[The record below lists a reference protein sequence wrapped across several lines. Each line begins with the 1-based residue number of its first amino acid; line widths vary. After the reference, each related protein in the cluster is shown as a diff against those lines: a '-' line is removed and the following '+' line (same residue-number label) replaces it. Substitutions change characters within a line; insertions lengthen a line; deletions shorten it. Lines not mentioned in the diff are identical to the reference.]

1 MKTNINKHISD
12 LLCEH
17 NCVIIP
23 EFGGFVANYESAFID
38 TRTNHMFAPK
48 KSIVF
53 NRSLKNNDGLLVNEI
68 AVGEGLTFKQ
78 AKKELNKYVLNLNES
93 LSLYK
98 KVFIDEVGTLLL
110 TSDDKVLFVQ
120 SNSRNHLLD
129 SYGFSTI
136 QYPAIE
142 RTSVQ
147 ERFEEK
153 IKHID
158 KKHLPSNKKP
168 WLRAAAVIIPLLMVS
183 ALGISNKDKIHSAYA
198 NLSPFATSTTHVE
211 VVEKVNTPYSS
222 FEIESPTNNIEEAV
236 LSFYEAKNN
245 MGAAVSEEAFEVP
258 KHFIIAGAFSSE
270 RNAKK
275 MISKLQKS
283 NFSSSKIVG
292 KSKSGLYRVSY
303 DGFVNSS
310 DAIMALR
317 EIKKT
322 NPSAWL
328 LSTH

>member
-1 MKTNINKHISD
+1 MRTNINKHISD

-23 EFGGFVANYESAFID
+23 DFGGFVANYESAFID
-38 TRTNHMFAPK
+38 SRTNHMFAPK

-78 AKKELNKYVLNLNES
+78 AKKELDKYVLSLNES
-93 LSLYK
+93 LSLHK

-110 TSDDKVLFVQ
+110 TSDEKVLFVQ

-129 SYGFSTI
+129 SYGFTTI
-136 QYPAIE
+136 QYPAIQ

-158 KKHLPSNKKP
+158 KAHLPSNKKP
-168 WLRAAAVIIPLLMVS
+168 WLKAAAVLIPLLMVS
-183 ALGISNKDKIHSAYA
+183 ALGISNKDKIHSVYA
-198 NLSPFATSTTHVE
+198 NLSPFGSSSSTVVEAVETATTHL
-211 VVEKVNTPYSS
+211 SS
-222 FEIESPTNNIEEAV
+222 FDVESPTNNIEEAV

-245 MGAAVSEEAFEVP
+245 MTTVVENEVP

-283 NFSSSKIVG
+283 NFTSSKIVG

-317 EIKKT
+317 KIKKT

>member
-1 MKTNINKHISD
+1 MRTNINKHISD

-23 EFGGFVANYESAFID
+23 DFGGFVANYESAFID
-38 TRTNHMFAPK
+38 SRTNHMFAPK

-78 AKKELNKYVLNLNES
+78 AKKELYKYVLNLNES
-93 LSLYK
+93 LSLHK

-110 TSDDKVLFVQ
+110 TSDEKVLFVQ

-129 SYGFSTI
+129 SYGFTTI
-136 QYPAIE
+136 QYPAIQ

-158 KKHLPSNKKP
+158 KAHLPSNKKP
-168 WLRAAAVIIPLLMVS
+168 WLKAAAVLIPLLMVS
-183 ALGISNKDKIHSAYA
+183 ALGISNKDKIHSVYA
-198 NLSPFATSTTHVE
+198 NLSPFGSSSSSTVVEAVETATTHL
-211 VVEKVNTPYSS
+211 SS
-222 FEIESPTNNIEEAV
+222 FDVESPTNNIEEAV

-245 MGAAVSEEAFEVP
+245 MTTVVENEVP
-258 KHFIIAGAFSSE
+258 KHFIVAGAFSSE
-270 RNAKK
+270 RNANK

-283 NFSSSKIVG
+283 NFTSSKIVG

-303 DGFVNSS
+303 NGFVNSS
-310 DAIMALR
+310 DAILALR
-317 EIKKT
+317 QIKKT

>member
-1 MKTNINKHISD
+1 MRTNINKHISD

-23 EFGGFVANYESAFID
+23 DFGGFVANYESAFID
-38 TRTNHMFAPK
+38 SRTNHMFAPK

-78 AKKELNKYVLNLNES
+78 AKKELYKYVLNLNES
-93 LSLYK
+93 LSLHK

-110 TSDDKVLFVQ
+110 TSDEKVLFVQ

-129 SYGFSTI
+129 SYGFTTI
-136 QYPAIE
+136 QYPAIQ
-142 RTSVQ
+142 RTSAQ

-158 KKHLPSNKKP
+158 KAHLPSNKKP
-168 WLRAAAVIIPLLMVS
+168 WLKAAAVLIPLLMVS
-183 ALGISNKDKIHSAYA
+183 ALGISNKDKIHSVYA
-198 NLSPFATSTTHVE
+198 NLSPFGSSSSSTVVEAVETATTHL
-211 VVEKVNTPYSS
+211 SS
-222 FEIESPTNNIEEAV
+222 FDVESPTNNIEEAV

-245 MGAAVSEEAFEVP
+245 MTTVVENEVP
-258 KHFIIAGAFSSE
+258 KHFIVAGAFSSE
-270 RNAKK
+270 RNANK

-283 NFSSSKIVG
+283 NFTSSKIVG

-303 DGFVNSS
+303 NGFVNSS
-310 DAIMALR
+310 DAILALR
-317 EIKKT
+317 QIKKT

>member
-38 TRTNHMFAPK
+38 SRTNHMFAPK

-78 AKKELNKYVLNLNES
+78 AKKELDKYVLNLNES
-93 LSLYK
+93 LSLHK
-98 KVFIDEVGTLLL
+98 KVFIDELGTLLL
-110 TSDDKVLFVQ
+110 TSENKVLFVQ

-136 QYPAIE
+136 QYPPIQ

-158 KKHLPSNKKP
+158 KAHLPSNKKP
-168 WLRAAAVIIPLLMVS
+168 WLRAAAVLIPLLMVS
-183 ALGISNKDKIHSAYA
+183 ALGISNKGKIHSVYA
-198 NLSPFATSTTHVE
+198 NLSPFGSSNSTVVEVAETVTTH
-211 VVEKVNTPYSS
+211 SS
-222 FEIESPTNNIEEAV
+222 TFDVESPTNNIEEAV
-236 LSFYEAKNN
+236 LSFYEAKNS
-245 MGAAVSEEAFEVP
+245 MTTVVEEVNEVP

-270 RNAKK
+270 RNANK
-275 MISKLQKS
+275 MISSLKKS
-283 NFSSSKIVG
+283 NFSTSKIVG

-310 DAIMALR
+310 DAILALR

>member
-1 MKTNINKHISD
+1 MRTNINKHISD

-23 EFGGFVANYESAFID
+23 DFGGFVANYESAFID
-38 TRTNHMFAPK
+38 IRTNHMFAPK

-53 NRSLKNNDGLLVNEI
+53 NRSLKNNDGLLINEI

-78 AKKELNKYVLNLNES
+78 AKKELDKYVLNLNES
-93 LSLYK
+93 LSLHK
-98 KVFIDEVGTLLL
+98 KVFIDEVGTLLR

-129 SYGFSTI
+129 SYGFTTI
-136 QYPAIE
+136 QYPAIQ
-142 RTSVQ
+142 RTSIQ

-158 KKHLPSNKKP
+158 KAHLPSNKKP
-168 WLRAAAVIIPLLMVS
+168 WLKAAAVLIPLLMLS
-183 ALGISNKDKIHSAYA
+183 SLGISNKDKIFSVYA
-198 NLSPFATSTTHVE
+198 NLSPFGSSSSTVVEAVETATTHL
-211 VVEKVNTPYSS
+211 SS
-222 FEIESPTNNIEEAV
+222 FDVESPTNNIEEAV

-245 MGAAVSEEAFEVP
+245 MSNIVVNEVT
-258 KHFIIAGAFSSE
+258 KHFIIAGAFSSK

-283 NFSSSKIVG
+283 NFISSKIIG

-328 LSTH
+328 LSIH

>member
-1 MKTNINKHISD
+1 MCSD
-12 LLCEH
+12 
-17 NCVIIP
+17 
-23 EFGGFVANYESAFID
+23 
-38 TRTNHMFAPK
+38 
-48 KSIVF
+48 
-53 NRSLKNNDGLLVNEI
+53 
-68 AVGEGLTFKQ
+68 
-78 AKKELNKYVLNLNES
+78 
-93 LSLYK
+93 

-129 SYGFSTI
+129 SYGFTTI
-136 QYPAIE
+136 QYPTIQ

-158 KKHLPSNKKP
+158 KAHLPSNKKP
-168 WLRAAAVIIPLLMVS
+168 WLKAAAVLIPLLMVS
-183 ALGISNKDKIHSAYA
+183 ALGISNKDKIHSVYA
-198 NLSPFATSTTHVE
+198 NLSPFGSSSSTVVEAVETATTHL
-211 VVEKVNTPYSS
+211 SS
-222 FEIESPTNNIEEAV
+222 FDVESPTNNIEEAV

-245 MGAAVSEEAFEVP
+245 MTTVVENEVP

-283 NFSSSKIVG
+283 NFTSSKIVG

>member
-1 MKTNINKHISD
+1 MRTNINKHISD

-23 EFGGFVANYESAFID
+23 DFGGFVANYESAFID
-38 TRTNHMFAPK
+38 SRTNHMFAPK

-78 AKKELNKYVLNLNES
+78 AKKELYKYVLNLNES
-93 LSLYK
+93 LSLHK

-110 TSDDKVLFVQ
+110 TSDEKVLFVQ

-129 SYGFSTI
+129 SYGFTTI
-136 QYPAIE
+136 QYPAIQ

-158 KKHLPSNKKP
+158 KAHLPSNKKP
-168 WLRAAAVIIPLLMVS
+168 WLKTAAVLIPLLMVS
-183 ALGISNKDKIHSAYA
+183 ALGISNKDKIHSVYA
-198 NLSPFATSTTHVE
+198 NLSPFGSSSSSTVVEAVETATTHL
-211 VVEKVNTPYSS
+211 SS
-222 FEIESPTNNIEEAV
+222 FDVESPTNNIEEAV

-245 MGAAVSEEAFEVP
+245 MTTVVENEVP

-270 RNAKK
+270 RNANK

-283 NFSSSKIVG
+283 NFTSSKIVG

-310 DAIMALR
+310 DAILALR

>member
-1 MKTNINKHISD
+1 
-12 LLCEH
+12 
-17 NCVIIP
+17 VIIP
-23 EFGGFVANYESAFID
+23 DFGGFVANYESAFID
-38 TRTNHMFAPK
+38 SRTNHMFAPK

-78 AKKELNKYVLNLNES
+78 AKKELYKYVLNLNES
-93 LSLYK
+93 LSLHK

-110 TSDDKVLFVQ
+110 TSDEKVLFVQ

-129 SYGFSTI
+129 SYGFTTI
-136 QYPAIE
+136 QYPAIQ

-158 KKHLPSNKKP
+158 KAHLPSNKKP
-168 WLRAAAVIIPLLMVS
+168 WLKAAAVLIPLLMVS
-183 ALGISNKDKIHSAYA
+183 ALGISNKDKIHSVYA
-198 NLSPFATSTTHVE
+198 NLSPFGSSSSSTVVEAVETATTHL
-211 VVEKVNTPYSS
+211 SS
-222 FEIESPTNNIEEAV
+222 FDVESPTNNIEEAV

-245 MGAAVSEEAFEVP
+245 MTTVVENEVP
-258 KHFIIAGAFSSE
+258 KHFIVAGAFSSE
-270 RNAKK
+270 RNANK

-283 NFSSSKIVG
+283 NFTSSKIVG

-303 DGFVNSS
+303 NGFVNSS
-310 DAIMALR
+310 DAILALR
-317 EIKKT
+317 QIKKT

>member
-1 MKTNINKHISD
+1 
-12 LLCEH
+12 
-17 NCVIIP
+17 VIIP
-23 EFGGFVANYESAFID
+23 DFGGFVANYESAFID
-38 TRTNHMFAPK
+38 SRTNHMFAPK

-78 AKKELNKYVLNLNES
+78 AKKELDKYVLNLNES
-93 LSLYK
+93 LSLHK

-129 SYGFSTI
+129 SYGFTTI
-136 QYPAIE
+136 QYPTIQ

-158 KKHLPSNKKP
+158 KAHLPSNKKP
-168 WLRAAAVIIPLLMVS
+168 WLKAAAVLIPLLMVS
-183 ALGISNKDKIHSAYA
+183 ALGISNKDKIHSVYA
-198 NLSPFATSTTHVE
+198 NLSPFGSSSSTVVEAVETATTHL
-211 VVEKVNTPYSS
+211 SS
-222 FEIESPTNNIEEAV
+222 FDVESPTNNIEEAV

-245 MGAAVSEEAFEVP
+245 MTTVVENEVP

-283 NFSSSKIVG
+283 NFTSSKIVG

>member
-1 MKTNINKHISD
+1 MRTNINKHISD

-23 EFGGFVANYESAFID
+23 DFGGFVANYESAFID
-38 TRTNHMFAPK
+38 SRTNHMFAPK

-78 AKKELNKYVLNLNES
+78 AKKELDKYVLNLNES
-93 LSLYK
+93 LSLHK

-110 TSDDKVLFVQ
+110 TSDEKVLFVQ

-129 SYGFSTI
+129 SYGFTTI
-136 QYPAIE
+136 QYPAIQ

-158 KKHLPSNKKP
+158 KAHLPRNKKP
-168 WLRAAAVIIPLLMVS
+168 WLKAAAVLIPLLMVS
-183 ALGISNKDKIHSAYA
+183 ALGISNKDKIHSVYA
-198 NLSPFATSTTHVE
+198 NLSPFGSSSSSTVVEAVETATTHL
-211 VVEKVNTPYSS
+211 SS
-222 FEIESPTNNIEEAV
+222 FDVESPTNNIEEAI

-245 MGAAVSEEAFEVP
+245 MTTVVENEVP

-270 RNAKK
+270 RNANK

-283 NFSSSKIVG
+283 NFTSSKIVG

-303 DGFVNSS
+303 DGFINSS
-310 DAIMALR
+310 DAILALR
-317 EIKKT
+317 QIKKT

-328 LSTH
+328 LSTY

>member
-1 MKTNINKHISD
+1 MRTNINKHISD

-23 EFGGFVANYESAFID
+23 DFGGFVANYESALID
-38 TRTNHMFAPK
+38 SRTNHMFAPK

-78 AKKELNKYVLNLNES
+78 AKKELYKYVLNLNES
-93 LSLYK
+93 LSLHK

-110 TSDDKVLFVQ
+110 TSDEKVLFVQ

-129 SYGFSTI
+129 SYGFTTI
-136 QYPAIE
+136 QYPAIQ

-158 KKHLPSNKKP
+158 KAHLPSNKKP
-168 WLRAAAVIIPLLMVS
+168 WLKAAAVLIPLLMVS
-183 ALGISNKDKIHSAYA
+183 ALGISNKDKIHSVYA
-198 NLSPFATSTTHVE
+198 NLSPFGSSSSSTVVEAVETATTHL
-211 VVEKVNTPYSS
+211 SS
-222 FEIESPTNNIEEAV
+222 FDVESPTNNIEEAV

-245 MGAAVSEEAFEVP
+245 MTTVVENEVP
-258 KHFIIAGAFSSE
+258 KHFIVAGAFSSE
-270 RNAKK
+270 RNANK

-283 NFSSSKIVG
+283 NFTSSKIVG

-303 DGFVNSS
+303 NGFVNSS
-310 DAIMALR
+310 DAILALR
-317 EIKKT
+317 QIKKT

>member
-1 MKTNINKHISD
+1 
-12 LLCEH
+12 
-17 NCVIIP
+17 VIIP
-23 EFGGFVANYESAFID
+23 DFGGFVANYESAFID
-38 TRTNHMFAPK
+38 SRTNHMFAPK

-78 AKKELNKYVLNLNES
+78 AKKELDKYVLNLNES
-93 LSLYK
+93 LSLHK

-129 SYGFSTI
+129 SYGFTNI
-136 QYPAIE
+136 QYPTIQ

-158 KKHLPSNKKP
+158 KAHLPSNKKP
-168 WLRAAAVIIPLLMVS
+168 WLKVAAVLIPLLMVS
-183 ALGISNKDKIHSAYA
+183 ALGISNKDKIHSVYA
-198 NLSPFATSTTHVE
+198 NLSPFGSSSSTVVEAVETATTHL
-211 VVEKVNTPYSS
+211 SS
-222 FEIESPTNNIEEAV
+222 FDVESPTNNIEEAV

-245 MGAAVSEEAFEVP
+245 MTTVVENEVP

-283 NFSSSKIVG
+283 NFTSSKIVG

-317 EIKKT
+317 KIKKT

>member
-1 MKTNINKHISD
+1 MRTNINKHISD

-23 EFGGFVANYESAFID
+23 DFGGFVANYESAFID
-38 TRTNHMFAPK
+38 SRTNHMFAPK

-78 AKKELNKYVLNLNES
+78 AKKELDKYVLNLNES
-93 LSLYK
+93 LSLHK

-129 SYGFSTI
+129 SYGFTNI
-136 QYPAIE
+136 QYPTIQ

-158 KKHLPSNKKP
+158 KAHLPSNKKP
-168 WLRAAAVIIPLLMVS
+168 WLKAAAVLIPLLMVS
-183 ALGISNKDKIHSAYA
+183 ALGISNKDKIHSVYA
-198 NLSPFATSTTHVE
+198 NLSPFGSSSSTVVEAVETATTHL
-211 VVEKVNTPYSS
+211 SS
-222 FEIESPTNNIEEAV
+222 FDVESPTNNIEEAV

-245 MGAAVSEEAFEVP
+245 MTTVVENEVP

-283 NFSSSKIVG
+283 NFTSSKIVG

-317 EIKKT
+317 KIKKT

>member
-1 MKTNINKHISD
+1 MKANINKHISD

-38 TRTNHMFAPK
+38 SRTNHMFAPK

-78 AKKELNKYVLNLNES
+78 AKKELDKYVLNLNES

-98 KVFIDEVGTLLL
+98 KVFIDDVGTLLL
-110 TSDDKVLFVQ
+110 TSDEKVLFVQ

-136 QYPAIE
+136 QYPAIQ

-158 KKHLPSNKKP
+158 KSHLPSNKKP
-168 WLRAAAVIIPLLMVS
+168 WLKAAAVLLPLLMVS
-183 ALGISNKDKIHSAYA
+183 ALGISNKDKIHSVYA
-198 NLSPFATSTTHVE
+198 NLSPFSSSTTVNVE
-211 VVEKVNTPYSS
+211 SAETTNITYSS
-222 FEIESPTNNIEEAV
+222 FEVESPTNNIEDAV
-236 LSFYEAKNN
+236 LTFYEAKNN
-245 MGAAVSEEAFEVP
+245 MAAAVEVP
-258 KHFIIAGAFSSE
+258 KHFIIAGAFSTE
-270 RNAKK
+270 RNANK

-310 DAIMALR
+310 DAIIALR

>member
-1 MKTNINKHISD
+1 
-12 LLCEH
+12 
-17 NCVIIP
+17 
-23 EFGGFVANYESAFID
+23 
-38 TRTNHMFAPK
+38 MFAPK

-78 AKKELNKYVLNLNES
+78 AKKELYKYVLNLNES
-93 LSLYK
+93 LSLHK

-110 TSDDKVLFVQ
+110 TSDEKVLFVQ

-129 SYGFSTI
+129 SYGFTTI
-136 QYPAIE
+136 QYPAIQ

-158 KKHLPSNKKP
+158 KAHLPSNKKP
-168 WLRAAAVIIPLLMVS
+168 WLKAAAVLIPLLMVS
-183 ALGISNKDKIHSAYA
+183 ALGISNKDKIHSVYA
-198 NLSPFATSTTHVE
+198 NLSPFGSSSSSTVVEAVETATTHL
-211 VVEKVNTPYSS
+211 SS
-222 FEIESPTNNIEEAV
+222 FDVESPTNNIEEAV

-245 MGAAVSEEAFEVP
+245 MTTVVENEVP
-258 KHFIIAGAFSSE
+258 KHFIVAGAFSSE
-270 RNAKK
+270 RNANK

-283 NFSSSKIVG
+283 NFTSSKIVG

-310 DAIMALR
+310 DAILALR

>member
-1 MKTNINKHISD
+1 MRTNINKHISD

-23 EFGGFVANYESAFID
+23 DFGGFVANYESAFID
-38 TRTNHMFAPK
+38 SRTNHMFAPK

-78 AKKELNKYVLNLNES
+78 AKKELDKYVLNLNES
-93 LSLYK
+93 LSLHK

-110 TSDDKVLFVQ
+110 TSDEKVLFVQ

-129 SYGFSTI
+129 SYGFTTI
-136 QYPAIE
+136 QYPAIQ

-158 KKHLPSNKKP
+158 KAHLPSNKKP
-168 WLRAAAVIIPLLMVS
+168 WLKAAAVLIPLLMVS
-183 ALGISNKDKIHSAYA
+183 ALGISNKDKIHSVYA
-198 NLSPFATSTTHVE
+198 NLSPFGSSSSSTVVEAVETATTHLSPFDV
-211 VVEKVNTPYSS
+211 
-222 FEIESPTNNIEEAV
+222 ESPTNNIEEAI

-245 MGAAVSEEAFEVP
+245 MTTVVENEVP

-270 RNAKK
+270 RNANK

-283 NFSSSKIVG
+283 NFTSSKIVG

-310 DAIMALR
+310 DAILALR
-317 EIKKT
+317 QIKKT

>member
-1 MKTNINKHISD
+1 
-12 LLCEH
+12 
-17 NCVIIP
+17 
-23 EFGGFVANYESAFID
+23 
-38 TRTNHMFAPK
+38 MFAPK

-78 AKKELNKYVLNLNES
+78 AKKELDKYVLNLNES
-93 LSLYK
+93 LSLHK

-129 SYGFSTI
+129 SYGFTTI
-136 QYPAIE
+136 QYPAIQ

-158 KKHLPSNKKP
+158 KAHLPSNKKP
-168 WLRAAAVIIPLLMVS
+168 WLKTAAVLIPLLMVS
-183 ALGISNKDKIHSAYA
+183 ALGISNKDKIHSVYA
-198 NLSPFATSTTHVE
+198 NLSPFGSSSSST
-211 VVEKVNTPYSS
+211 VVEAVETATTPLSS
-222 FEIESPTNNIEEAV
+222 FDLESPTNNIEEAV

-245 MGAAVSEEAFEVP
+245 MTTVVENEVP

-270 RNAKK
+270 RNANK

-283 NFSSSKIVG
+283 NFTSSKIVG

-303 DGFVNSS
+303 NGFVNSS
-310 DAIMALR
+310 DAILALR
-317 EIKKT
+317 QIKKT

>member
-1 MKTNINKHISD
+1 MRTNINKHISD

-23 EFGGFVANYESAFID
+23 DFGGFVANYESAFID
-38 TRTNHMFAPK
+38 SRTNHMFAPK

-78 AKKELNKYVLNLNES
+78 AKKELDKYVLNLNES
-93 LSLYK
+93 LSLHK

-129 SYGFSTI
+129 SYGFTTI
-136 QYPAIE
+136 QYPAIQ

-158 KKHLPSNKKP
+158 KAHLPSNKKP
-168 WLRAAAVIIPLLMVS
+168 WLKTAAVLIPLLMVS
-183 ALGISNKDKIHSAYA
+183 ALGISNKDKIHSVYA
-198 NLSPFATSTTHVE
+198 NLSPFGSSSSST
-211 VVEKVNTPYSS
+211 VVEAVETATTPLSS
-222 FEIESPTNNIEEAV
+222 FDLESPTNNIEEAV

-245 MGAAVSEEAFEVP
+245 MTTVVENEVP

-270 RNAKK
+270 RNANK

-283 NFSSSKIVG
+283 NFTSSKIVG

-310 DAIMALR
+310 DAILALR

>member
-1 MKTNINKHISD
+1 MRTNINKHISD

-23 EFGGFVANYESAFID
+23 DFGGFVANYESAFID
-38 TRTNHMFAPK
+38 SRTNHMFAPK

-53 NRSLKNNDGLLVNEI
+53 NRSLKNNDGLLGNEI

-78 AKKELNKYVLNLNES
+78 AKKELDKYVLNLNES
-93 LSLYK
+93 LSLHK
-98 KVFIDEVGTLLL
+98 KVFIDKVGTLLL

-129 SYGFSTI
+129 SYGFTTI
-136 QYPAIE
+136 QYPAIQ

-158 KKHLPSNKKP
+158 KAHLPSNKKP
-168 WLRAAAVIIPLLMVS
+168 WLKAAAVLIPLLMVS
-183 ALGISNKDKIHSAYA
+183 ALGISNKDKIHSVYA
-198 NLSPFATSTTHVE
+198 NLSPFGSSSSTVVEAVETATTHL
-211 VVEKVNTPYSS
+211 SS
-222 FEIESPTNNIEEAV
+222 FDVESPTNNIEEAV

-245 MGAAVSEEAFEVP
+245 MTTVVENEVP

-283 NFSSSKIVG
+283 NFTSSKIVG

>member
-1 MKTNINKHISD
+1 MRTNINKHISD

-23 EFGGFVANYESAFID
+23 DFGGFVANYESAFID
-38 TRTNHMFAPK
+38 SRTNHMFAPK

-78 AKKELNKYVLNLNES
+78 AKKELYKYVLNLNES
-93 LSLYK
+93 LSLHK

-110 TSDDKVLFVQ
+110 TSDEKVLFVQ

-129 SYGFSTI
+129 SYGFTTI
-136 QYPAIE
+136 QYPAIQ

-158 KKHLPSNKKP
+158 KAHLPSNKKP
-168 WLRAAAVIIPLLMVS
+168 WLKAAAVLIPLLMVS
-183 ALGISNKDKIHSAYA
+183 ALGISNKDKIHSVYA
-198 NLSPFATSTTHVE
+198 NLSPFGSSSSSTVVEAVETATTHL
-211 VVEKVNTPYSS
+211 SS
-222 FEIESPTNNIEEAV
+222 FDVESPTNNIEEAV

-245 MGAAVSEEAFEVP
+245 MTTVVENEVP

-270 RNAKK
+270 RNANK

-283 NFSSSKIVG
+283 NFTSSKIVG

-310 DAIMALR
+310 DAILALR

>member
-1 MKTNINKHISD
+1 MRTNINKHISD

-23 EFGGFVANYESAFID
+23 DFGGFVANYESAFID
-38 TRTNHMFAPK
+38 SRTNHMFAPK

-53 NRSLKNNDGLLVNEI
+53 NRSLKNNDGLLINEI

-78 AKKELNKYVLNLNES
+78 AKKELDKYVLNLNES
-93 LSLYK
+93 LSLHK

-129 SYGFSTI
+129 SYGFTTI
-136 QYPAIE
+136 QYPAIQ
-142 RTSVQ
+142 RTSIQ

-158 KKHLPSNKKP
+158 KAHLPSNKKP
-168 WLRAAAVIIPLLMVS
+168 WLKAAAVLIPLLMLS
-183 ALGISNKDKIHSAYA
+183 SLGISNKDKIFSAYA
-198 NLSPFATSTTHVE
+198 NLSPFGSSSSTVVEAVETATTHL
-211 VVEKVNTPYSS
+211 SS
-222 FEIESPTNNIEEAV
+222 FDVESPTNNIEEAV

-245 MGAAVSEEAFEVP
+245 MTNIVVNEVT
-258 KHFIIAGAFSSE
+258 KHFIIAGAFSSK

-275 MISKLQKS
+275 MISKLHKS
-283 NFSSSKIVG
+283 NFTSSKIIG

-328 LSTH
+328 LSIH

>member
-1 MKTNINKHISD
+1 
-12 LLCEH
+12 
-17 NCVIIP
+17 VIIP
-23 EFGGFVANYESAFID
+23 DFGGFVANYESAFID
-38 TRTNHMFAPK
+38 SRTNHMFAPK

-78 AKKELNKYVLNLNES
+78 AKKELDKYVLNLNES
-93 LSLYK
+93 LSLHK

-110 TSDDKVLFVQ
+110 TSDEKVLFVQ

-129 SYGFSTI
+129 SYGFTTI
-136 QYPAIE
+136 QYPAIQ

-158 KKHLPSNKKP
+158 KAHLPSNKKP
-168 WLRAAAVIIPLLMVS
+168 WLKAAAVLIPLLMVS
-183 ALGISNKDKIHSAYA
+183 ALGISNKDKIHSVYA
-198 NLSPFATSTTHVE
+198 NLSPFGSSSSSTVVEAVETATTHL
-211 VVEKVNTPYSS
+211 SS
-222 FEIESPTNNIEEAV
+222 FDVESPTNNIEEAV

-245 MGAAVSEEAFEVP
+245 MTTVVENEVP

-270 RNAKK
+270 RNANK

-283 NFSSSKIVG
+283 NFTSSKIVG

-310 DAIMALR
+310 DAILALR